1 MAKTVQTAPMASLIG
16 DAADNNQRRPTEK
29 KNRGRVGSPAY
40 PLLLLAIFVVW
51 WIVLAI
57 APWYRQD
64 WLLENV
70 LVFIVVPLLIWSYRH
85 LRFSNFSY
93 SLIFIFLC
101 LHEIGAHYTYAEVP
115 YGVWFNRMTGL
126 DINAALGFERNHFDR
141 SVHFLYGFLIL
152 PACVEI
158 FEARA
163 KLIGFW
169 RYLVPI
175 TFIMSHSELFEIIE
189 WQAAEIFG
197 GPLGQAYLGTQGDIW
212 DAQKDSAAAMIGA
225 ISSTILFR
233 LYLLLKIKFKRDHDR
248 VEKSHV

>member
-1 MAKTVQTAPMASLIG
+1 MADILQVTAAASLIDDVVG
-16 DAADNNQRRPTEK
+16 TNQPRPIEK
-29 KNRGRVGSPAY
+29 KNRGRQGSPVY
-40 PLLLLAIFVVW
+40 PLLLLMVFVAW
-51 WIVLAI
+51 WVVLAI

-64 WLLENV
+64 WLLENL

-115 YGVWFNRMTGL
+115 YGTWFHRITGL

-141 SVHFLYGFLIL
+141 AVHFLYGFLIL
-152 PACVEI
+152 PACAEI
-158 FEARA
+158 FQARA
-163 KLIGFW
+163 SLVGFW

-175 TFIMSHSELFEIIE
+175 TFILSHSELFEMIE

-212 DAQKDSAAAMIGA
+212 DAQKDSAAAMLGA
-225 ISSTILFR
+225 IASTILCY
-233 LYLLLKIKFKRDHDR
+233 LYFK
-248 VEKSHV
+248 KKKYS